1 MLLGTITLIFEVY
14 SFRNK
19 WIFLITKLTVYTF
32 SLFYKKTRTY
42 FISYLIYYIQ
52 AYVYL
57 IFLPIETGMIEVMKI
72 HNAKY

>member
-19 WIFLITKLTVYTF
+19 WIFLITKLMVYTF
-32 SLFYKKTRTY
+32 SLFYKQTRTY
-42 FISYLIYYIQ
+42 YFSSLIYYIQ

-57 IFLPIETGMIEVMKI
+57 VFLPIEIGMTRSDKDTYT
-72 HNAKY
+72 KY